1 VPDTAD
7 ILEAFSRLDGVHG
20 AVVLSRDGQVRAH
33 HLVDFPDR
41 QLLSEA
47 VHRSLGIAARL
58 TGSLNQGTLTQQALE
73 FEDFQVIVE
82 ILEGGHAL
90 AVAAAPTA
98 NLGRI
103 RLELRKNRKAVESS
117 LA

>member
-1 VPDTAD
+1 
-7 ILEAFSRLDGVHG
+7 
-20 AVVLSRDGQVRAH
+20 
-33 HLVDFPDR
+33 
-41 QLLSEA
+41 
-47 VHRSLGIAARL
+47 
-58 TGSLNQGTLTQQALE
+58 LTQQALE

-82 ILEGGHAL
+82 SLEGGHAL

>member
-1 VPDTAD
+1 MSDTAE
-7 ILEAFSRLDGVHG
+7 ILEAFSRLDGVFG
-20 AVVLSRDGQVRAH
+20 ALVLNGEGQICAE
-33 HLVDFPDR
+33 HLVDFADR
-41 QLLSEA
+41 DGLSAA
-47 VHRSLGIAARL
+47 VHRSRNLAGRL
-58 TGSLNQGTLTQQALE
+58 TGALGQGNLTQQALE
-73 FEDFQVIVE
+73 FEDSQVIVE

-90 AVAAAPTA
+90 AVAAAATA

>member
-1 VPDTAD
+1 MSDTAD

-20 AVVLSRDGQVRAH
+20 AVVLSREGQVRAD
-33 HLVDFPDR
+33 HLVDFPDPEG
-41 QLLSEA
+41 LSEA
-47 VHRSLGIAARL
+47 VHRSLGVAARL
-58 TGSLNQGTLTQQALE
+58 SSCLHQGALTQQALE
-73 FEDFQVIVE
+73 FEDSQVIVE
-82 ILEGGHAL
+82 ILEGDQAL

-117 LA
+117 LT

>member
-1 VPDTAD
+1 MSDTDD

-20 AVVLSRDGQVRAH
+20 ALVLSRDGQVRAH
-33 HLVDFPDR
+33 HLVDFPDL

-47 VHRSLGIAARL
+47 VHRSLDIAERL
-58 TGSLNQGTLTQQALE
+58 TGSLKQGKLNQQTLE
-73 FEDFQVIVE
+73 FEESQVIVE
-82 ILEGGHAL
+82 ILEGGYAL
-90 AVAAAPTA
+90 AVAATPTA

-103 RLELRKNRKAVESS
+103 RLELRKNRKSVESS